1 MHKIQIISATNDKN
15 LDLANSIQST
25 LTEVAKHVD
34 KATVPIDCPDII
46 SLESLQLPLF
56 SFGVKANEEVLNGLV
71 ESILEANSFIF
82 CAPEYNGGV
91 PPVLSNA
98 LTWIS
103 VQTKDWR
110 GAFNNKTALVA
121 THSGGDGFRF
131 LTAFRIQLEYLGVTV
146 YSRSITVSNSKPYD
160 ENKVKKILANYLEL
174 IK

>member
-15 LDLANSIQST
+15 LDLANNIQST
-25 LTEVAKHVD
+25 LMEVVRQFD
-34 KATVPIDCPDII
+34 KASVPIDCPDII
-46 SLESLQLPLF
+46 SLENLQLPLF
-56 SFGVKANEEVLNGLV
+56 SFGVKANEEVLNGFV
-71 ESILEANSFIF
+71 KSILEANSFIF

-110 GAFNNKTALVA
+110 EAFNNKTALVA

-146 YSRSITVSNSKPYD
+146 YFRSINVSNSKPYD
-160 ENKVKKILANYLEL
+160 EDKVKKILANYLEL

>member
-15 LDLANSIQST
+15 LDLANNIQST
-25 LTEVAKHVD
+25 LMEVVRQFD
-34 KATVPIDCPDII
+34 KARVPIDCPDII
-46 SLESLQLPLF
+46 SLENLQLPLF
-56 SFGVKANEEVLNGLV
+56 SFGVKANEEVLNGFIK
-71 ESILEANSFIF
+71 SILEAKSFIF

-110 GAFNNKTALVA
+110 EAFNNKTALVA

-146 YSRSITVSNSKPYD
+146 YFRSINVSNSKPYD
-160 ENKVKKILANYLEL
+160 EDKVKKILANYLEL

>member
-25 LTEVAKHVD
+25 LMGVVRHVD
-34 KATVPIDCPDII
+34 KASVPIDCPDII

-56 SFGVKANEEVLNGLV
+56 SFGVKANEEVLNGFV
-71 ESILEANSFIF
+71 KSILEANSFIF

-110 GAFNNKTALVA
+110 EAFNNKTALVA
-121 THSGGDGFRF
+121 THSGGEGFRF
-131 LTAFRIQLEYLGVTV
+131 LSAFRMQLEYLGVTV
-146 YSRSITVSNSKPYD
+146 YSRSISVSNSKHYD
-160 ENKVKKILANYLEL
+160 EGKVKKILVNFLEL

>member
-15 LDLANSIQST
+15 LDLANNIQST
-25 LTEVAKHVD
+25 LMEVVRQFD
-34 KATVPIDCPDII
+34 KASVPIDCPDII
-46 SLESLQLPLF
+46 SLENLQLPLF
-56 SFGVKANEEVLNGLV
+56 SFGVKANEEVLNGFV
-71 ESILEANSFIF
+71 KSILEAKSFIF

-110 GAFNNKTALVA
+110 EAFNNKTALVS
-121 THSGGDGFRF
+121 THSGGEGFRF
-131 LTAFRIQLEYLGVTV
+131 LSAFRMQLEYLGVTV
-146 YSRSITVSNSKPYD
+146 YSRSIAVSNSKSYD
-160 ENKVKKILANYLEL
+160 EDKVKKILANFLEL

>member
-25 LTEVAKHVD
+25 FKEATKHVD
-34 KATVPIDCPDII
+34 KASVPFDCPDII

-56 SFGVKANEEVLNGLV
+56 SFGVKANEEVLNGFV
-71 ESILEANSFIF
+71 KSILEANSFIF

-110 GAFNNKTALVA
+110 EAFNNKTALVA

-131 LTAFRIQLEYLGVTV
+131 LTAFRLQLEYLGVTV
-146 YSRSITVSNSKPYD
+146 YSRSIAVSNSKSYD
-160 ENKVKKILANYLEL
+160 EDKVKKILANFLEL

>member
-25 LTEVAKHVD
+25 LMEVVRQFD
-34 KATVPIDCPDII
+34 KASVPIDCPDII

-56 SFGVKANEEVLNGLV
+56 SFGVKANEEVLNGFV
-71 ESILEANSFIF
+71 KSILEANSFIF

-110 GAFNNKTALVA
+110 EAFNNKTALVA

-131 LTAFRIQLEYLGVTV
+131 LTAFRMQLEYLGVTV
-146 YSRSITVSNSKPYD
+146 YSRSIAVSNSKSYD
-160 ENKVKKILANYLEL
+160 EDKVKKILANFLEL

>member
-25 LTEVAKHVD
+25 LKEVTKDVG
-34 KATVPIDCPDII
+34 KASVPIDSPDII

-56 SFGVKANEEVLNGLV
+56 SFGVKANEEVLKGLV
-71 ESILEANSFIF
+71 ESILEAKSFIF

-110 GAFNNKTALVA
+110 EAFNNKTALVA

-131 LTAFRIQLEYLGVTV
+131 LTAFRLQMEYLGVTV
-146 YSRSITVSNSKPYD
+146 YSRSVAVSNSKSYD
-160 ENKVKKILANYLEL
+160 KDKVKKILANFLEL

>member
-15 LDLANSIQST
+15 LVLANSIQPS
-25 LTEVAKHVD
+25 LAGVIKHVD
-34 KATVPIDCPDII
+34 KTSDPIACPDII

-56 SFGVKANEEVLNGLV
+56 SFGVKTNDEVLEGLV
-71 ESILEANSFIF
+71 KSILEAKSFIF

-110 GAFNNKTALVA
+110 QAFNNKTALVA

-160 ENKVKKILANYLEL
+160 EVKVKKILANYLDL

>member
-25 LTEVAKHVD
+25 FTEATKHVD
-34 KATVPIDCPDII
+34 KASVPFDCPDII

-56 SFGVKANEEVLNGLV
+56 SFGVKANEEDLNGFV
-71 ESILEANSFIF
+71 KSILEANSFIF

-110 GAFNNKTALVA
+110 EAFNNKTALVA

-131 LTAFRIQLEYLGVTV
+131 LTAFRLQLEYLGVTV
-146 YSRSITVSNSKPYD
+146 YSRSIAVSNSKSYD
-160 ENKVKKILANYLEL
+160 EDKVKKILANFLEL

>member
-15 LDLANSIQST
+15 LALANSIQSS
-25 LTEVAKHVD
+25 LAGVIKHVD
-34 KATVPIDCPDII
+34 KKRDPIGCPDII

-56 SFGVKANEEVLNGLV
+56 SFGVKTNEEDLEGLV
-71 ESILEANSFIF
+71 KSVLEARSFIF
-82 CAPEYNGGV
+82 CSPEYNGGV

-110 GAFNNKTALVA
+110 EAFNNKIALLA

-146 YSRSITVSNSKPYD
+146 YFRNITVSNSKPYD
-160 ENKVKKILANYLEL
+160 EDKVKKILANFLEL